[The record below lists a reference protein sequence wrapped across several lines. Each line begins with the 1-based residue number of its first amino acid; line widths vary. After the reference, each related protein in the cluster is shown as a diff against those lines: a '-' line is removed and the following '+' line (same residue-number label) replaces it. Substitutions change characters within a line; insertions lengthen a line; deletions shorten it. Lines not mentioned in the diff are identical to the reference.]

1 MHGTIWITKM
11 EDFDDDLFDDEL
23 EEYLCKNCGESV
35 ADWEIG
41 LNGICDA
48 CHDDMEINYL
58 RSH

>member
-1 MHGTIWITKM
+1 M
-11 EDFDDDLFDDEL
+11 EDFDDDLFDDDL

-41 LNGICDA
+41 LDGICDA